1 MTTNLLKKMVEI
13 TKEVHYIK
21 KNGRNQFH
29 KYNYASEADVSAR
42 FSEALSAH
50 GVYMSTS
57 VLERHCL
64 PFKTKKGEDWF
75 LITVKVE
82 MTFSDSESDEKIT
95 IHSFGDGADSGDKGV
110 YKAITGAVKYGLMK
124 NFLVETGDDP
134 EKDVPIETIKPIEL
148 TESKLKEFLTFWET
162 NKNIAI
168 KDMWLPKI
176 KSMYIITEQQ
186 LVLIIKAINLAAD
199 RLNEKTVITVERET
213 FNQVIPSDEINQ
225 HNDYEQEDK

>member
-42 FSEALSAH
+42 FSEAFSKH

-57 VLERHCL
+57 VLERECL

-134 EKDVPIETIKPIEL
+134 EKDVPIEPIKPIKL
-148 TESKLKEFLTFWET
+148 TEEKLEKFLTFWGVT
-162 NKNIAI
+162 NNIAI
-168 KDMWLPKI
+168 KDKWLHNVKSTYLINDAQLSAIEKSISLAVDRQNTTPK
-176 KSMYIITEQQ
+176 K
-186 LVLIIKAINLAAD
+186 N
-199 RLNEKTVITVERET
+199 NPVIH
-213 FNQVIPSDEINQ
+213 PDEINQ
-225 HNDYEQEDK
+225 HNEHGQGDK